1 MQQKKVKL
9 DNLYFDPDNF
19 RYDFDFDFIKTDQNR
34 IKNKSNQLRA
44 SKSLSGDINDLKK
57 SIIAN
62 DFIYNEMIIVK
73 PIDDE
78 ENYVVVEGN
87 RRLASLKKIQ
97 EEYAIEDLKP
107 SLRKIMEEGLLVNVT
122 TEEDG
127 YDDDILMGMRHV
139 TGTKPW
145 GGFSKAKLIVKLKD
159 NKGFSFEEISNRLGG
174 RVPEIKKRYN
184 SYKLLE
190 KMSEDGYASDDIAG
204 YYTLFYE
211 ALGKPAYQQFLGWD
225 NSLLEFTN
233 KENVERFYTWI
244 TPQEEEDGGSLPA
257 IITNPNE
264 LRQVA
269 QILNDNEVL
278 EVMEDRRDVFAA
290 VKSST
295 LIKNKEVKKH
305 ILNLLKGVKEISIG
319 DVQFIN
325 SEDTKILIEIKD
337 LIDNLIKF
345 KQQNPEAEGE

>member
-1 MQQKKVKL
+1 MLQKEVKL
-9 DNLYFDPDNF
+9 ENLYFDPDNL
-19 RYDFDFDFIKTDQNR
+19 RYDFDFDFIKTDHNR

-44 SKSLSGDINDLKK
+44 SKSLSGDINELKK

-73 PIDDE
+73 PIDE
-78 ENYVVVEGN
+78 ENYVVLEGN

-97 EEYAIEDLKP
+97 EEYALEDLKP
-107 SLRKIMEEGLLVNVT
+107 ALRKIMEEGLLVNIT
-122 TEEDG
+122 SDEDV

-174 RVPEIKKRYN
+174 RVPDIKKRYN

-190 KMSEDGYASDDIAG
+190 KMSEDGYAGDDIAG

-225 NSLLEFTN
+225 DEKLEFTN
-233 KENVERFYTWI
+233 RENVERFYNWI
-244 TPQEEEDGGSLPA
+244 TPQVEENGESLAA
-257 IITNPNE
+257 IISNPNE

-269 QILNDNEVL
+269 QILNQSEVL
-278 EVMEDRRDVFAA
+278 EIMEDRRDVFAA
-290 VKSST
+290 IKSST
-295 LIKNKEVKKH
+295 LIKNKEIKKH

-319 DVQFIN
+319 DVQYIN
-325 SEDTKILIEIKD
+325 SDDTKILEEIRD
-337 LIDNLIKF
+337 LIENLIKF
-345 KQQNPEAEGE
+345 KRQNSEQM